1 MKIMK
6 LSANVGQYLS
16 IIAATSL
23 LQLSS
28 NVQAQE
34 SANAELD
41 SCVRNEQIVTT
52 AKGAGAG
59 AIAGLSAMFVAH
71 KSNDAVKGALI
82 GAAVGGVAGFAT
94 AYYTA
99 VDTCY
104 KKNPAWKP
112 ESKLERTQSYS
123 DLKKKI
129 KYKPSQGIVAR
140 AESVDVAAPVKAD
153 SQAEMN
159 STFYV
164 MTPDGAET
172 NVTVER
178 KLFVV
183 TGDKEEQVIFPGDA
197 TQAYTVAGG
206 EQRDTVRIPIAKD
219 TKAGTVYRVEFD
231 VAAAGLP
238 PSTSSKTFTVSE

>member
-1 MKIMK
+1 MTNMK
-6 LSANVGQYLS
+6 LRTNLGPYLS
-16 IIAATSL
+16 IIATASL
-23 LQLSS
+23 LQLSP

-34 SANAELD
+34 SANAELN

-59 AIAGLSAMFVAH
+59 AIAGLSAMFVTH

-82 GAAVGGVAGFAT
+82 GAAVGGAAGFAT

-99 VDTCY
+99 IDTCY
-104 KKNPAWKP
+104 KKNPSWKP
-112 ESKLERTQSYS
+112 ESKLERTKSYEE
-123 DLKKKI
+123 LKKKI

-140 AESVDVAAPVKAD
+140 AETVDIVAPVKAD

-172 NVTVER
+172 NITVER

-183 TGDKEEQVIFPGDA
+183 TGDKEEQVVFPGDA
-197 TQAYTVAGG
+197 TQPYTVAGG

-219 TKAGTVYRVEFD
+219 TKAGTVYRVEFNI
-231 VAAAGLP
+231 AAAGMP
-238 PSTSSKTFTVSE
+238 PSTASKTFAVTE

>member
-1 MKIMK
+1 MKSLTK
-6 LSANVGQYLS
+6 FGHCFSF
-16 IIAATSL
+16 IATASL
-23 LQLSS
+23 VQLSS
-28 NVQAQE
+28 NVYAQE

-52 AKGAGAG
+52 AKGVGAG

-104 KKNPAWKP
+104 RKNPSWKP
-112 ESKLERTQSYS
+112 ESKLERTQSYEE
-123 DLKKKI
+123 LKKKI

-140 AESVDVAAPVKAD
+140 AESVDVGSPVKAD
-153 SQAEMN
+153 SQAQMN

-172 NVTVER
+172 NITVER

-183 TGDKEEQVIFPGDA
+183 TDGKEEQVVFPGDA

-206 EQRDTVRIPIAKD
+206 EQRDTVHIPIAKD
-219 TKAGTVYRVEFD
+219 TKSGTVYRVEFD
-231 VAAAGLP
+231 VAAAGMP
-238 PSTSSKTFTVSE
+238 PSIASKTFTVTE

>member
-1 MKIMK
+1 MK
-6 LSANVGQYLS
+6 LRANFGQCLS
-16 IIAATSL
+16 IFAAASL
-23 LQLSS
+23 LQLSA

-34 SANAELD
+34 SANADLT

-82 GAAVGGVAGFAT
+82 GAAVGGAVGFAT
-94 AYYTA
+94 DYYTA
-99 VDTCY
+99 IDTCY
-104 KKNPAWKP
+104 KKNPSWKP
-112 ESKLERTQSYS
+112 ESKLERTQSY
-123 DLKKKI
+123 DQLKKKI
-129 KYKPSQGIVAR
+129 KYKPSQGIVAH
-140 AESVDVAAPVKAD
+140 AESVDIVAPVKAD

-178 KLFVV
+178 KLFVMN
-183 TGDKEEQVIFPGDA
+183 GDKEEQV
-197 TQAYTVAGG
+197 
-206 EQRDTVRIPIAKD
+206 
-219 TKAGTVYRVEFD
+219 
-231 VAAAGLP
+231 L
-238 PSTSSKTFTVSE
+238 